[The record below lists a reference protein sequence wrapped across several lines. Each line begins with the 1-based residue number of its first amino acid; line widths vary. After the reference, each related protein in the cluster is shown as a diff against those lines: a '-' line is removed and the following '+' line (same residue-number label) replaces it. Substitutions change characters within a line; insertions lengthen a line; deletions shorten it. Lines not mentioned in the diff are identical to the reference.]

1 MENAPVSYIQLLR
14 EDLAIFRVVPEGPF
28 PEYKAGQ
35 FLTLG
40 LPVKSE
46 NNRVINR
53 AYSIASHPENKKY
66 FEFVIRWVRKPYP
79 GRLTTAMFN
88 LKEGDPI
95 QWRKAQ
101 NLSFRLGNE
110 KLTLTEY
117 DNVTLISIPYDG
129 KLLLI
134 STQPTVHYHDVI
146 QSIISTIPP
155 WEK

>member
-1 MENAPVSYIQLLR
+1 MGLAKEVVTTQAYEKLCSDVLYSHESVRFVGLVNNKSDLLHSIQKQELDPLLD
-14 EDLAIFRVVPEGPF
+14 EDEI
-28 PEYKAGQ
+28 KI
-35 FLTLG
+35 
-40 LPVKSE
+40 S
-46 NNRVINR
+46 IN
-53 AYSIASHPENKKY
+53 YSLE
-66 FEFVIRWVRKPYP
+66 R
-79 GRLTTAMFN
+79 
-88 LKEGDPI
+88 
-95 QWRKAQ
+95 WRKAQ

>member
-1 MENAPVSYIQLLR
+1 MGLAKEVVTTQTYEKLCSDLLYSHESVR
-14 EDLAIFRVVPEGPF
+14 FVGLVNNKSDL
-28 PEYKAGQ
+28 
-35 FLTLG
+35 L
-40 LPVKSE
+40 
-46 NNRVINR
+46 
-53 AYSIASHPENKKY
+53 YSIQKQE
-66 FEFVIRWVRKPYP
+66 
-79 GRLTTAMFN
+79 L
-88 LKEGDPI
+88 DPLLDEDEI
-95 QWRKAQ
+95 KISINYSLERWRKAQ